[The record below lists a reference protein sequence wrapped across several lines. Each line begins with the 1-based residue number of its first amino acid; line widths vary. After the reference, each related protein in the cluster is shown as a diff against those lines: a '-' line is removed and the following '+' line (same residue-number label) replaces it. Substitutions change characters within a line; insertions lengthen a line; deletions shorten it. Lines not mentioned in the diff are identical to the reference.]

1 MPQSSSPFE
10 RLFGDSK
17 VIKKIKD
24 KLPRL
29 FVMAELESS
38 RDGKVGMQVGSV
50 REQILTALLV
60 SVYGENNVDTD
71 IPITEPEMDVVVL
84 GKPLSIKTITGWG
97 GIKVIWTVDA
107 QKVREFA
114 ASYAPSCDILLA
126 VIAWNEPESE
136 GGLFLIPREVQET
149 VLRKIGRD
157 AYLNLPK
164 QGTNPRGVE
173 LSKGAVSGLIADP
186 RVRRLDINWVKK
198 DVDYKP
204 YARWLDLWNDGK

>member
-1 MPQSSSPFE
+1 MPRSANPFE
-10 RLFGDSK
+10 RLFDDS
-17 VIKKIKD
+17 VVVKKIKD

-29 FVMAELESS
+29 FVLAELESS
-38 RDGKVGMQVGSV
+38 RNGKVGMQVGSV

-60 SVYGENNVDTD
+60 SVYGENNVNTE
-71 IPITEPEMDVVVL
+71 IPITEPEKDVEVL
-84 GKPLSIKTITGWG
+84 GNPLSIKTITGWG

-114 ASYAPSCDILLA
+114 ASYKPSCDILLA
-126 VIAWNEPESE
+126 VIAWNQPESE

-149 VLRKIGRD
+149 ALRKIGRD

-173 LSKGAVSGLIADP
+173 LSRDTVTMITSDSHT
-186 RVRRLDINWVKK
+186 RRLGVDWVKEQ
-198 DVDYKP
+198 VDYKP
-204 YARWLDLWNDGK
+204 YVRWLDEWDDDK